1 MSAIEQEKSMLE
13 VQVQLLE
20 SALKSSIAPILPIGA
35 DNHGDM
41 VCTSIQQPGI
51 LTDPL
56 RSRKAGEKHSMING
70 KENSDLMQIAAR
82 ELALI

>member
-20 SALKSSIAPILPIGA
+20 SALKSSIIPIPPIEA
-35 DNHGDM
+35 DKNDDI
-41 VCTSIQQPGI
+41 VFIQQPTVI
-51 LTDPL
+51 TDPSESNKIIGKVFML
-56 RSRKAGEKHSMING
+56 NG